1 MFFTAELLHIDQSEI
16 YEQDED
22 TILRNQQIITKIS
35 ERLKIK
41 LNVVRLSSIFSSNN
55 GTTIDETEEK

>member
-55 GTTIDETEEK
+55 GSTSDETEEK